1 VNGSQNLEL
10 SLDIYNLTNANTTFD
25 VRRTT
30 SVTSIRPAGDPNAP
44 VQSIASW
51 MSPISVLS
59 PRVAR
64 INATYRF

>member
-1 VNGSQNLEL
+1 M
-10 SLDIYNLTNANTTFD
+10 
-25 VRRTT
+25 RRTT
-30 SVTSIRPAGDPNAP
+30 SLTAIRPAGDPNVP
-44 VQSIASW
+44 VQNIASW